1 MYGYGFLMV
10 ALVVAI
16 LGIGLYNAGPLLDRW
31 SARLTRDLEQLR
43 RSGR

>member
-1 MYGYGFLMV
+1 MNGYGFLTL
-10 ALVVAI
+10 AVVIAI